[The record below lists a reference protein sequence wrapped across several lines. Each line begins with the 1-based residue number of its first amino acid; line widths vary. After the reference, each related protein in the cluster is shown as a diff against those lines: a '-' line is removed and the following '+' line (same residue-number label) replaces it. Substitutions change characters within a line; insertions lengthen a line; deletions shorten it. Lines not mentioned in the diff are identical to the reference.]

1 MSQILDI
8 GFFGTEDFTV
18 LLGISIEKAVVKIIY
33 EDIEKWITKIT
44 KPQTSNFPIRP
55 YASKAKYWIYPYED
69 RASLQLKACFFDSNF
84 DIYICLPTNQFMSVE
99 EANIIAENCN
109 RIAKDTITLVD
120 HPKDPGFIGDTYT
133 GNGKYV
139 VFLIQKKKD
148 LIKARRNLKTKGY

>member
-1 MSQILDI
+1 
-8 GFFGTEDFTV
+8 
-18 LLGISIEKAVVKIIY
+18 VKIIY

-44 KPQTSNFPIRP
+44 KSQTSNFPICP

-120 HPKDPGFIGDTYT
+120 HPKDPGFIDDIYT

-148 LIKARRNLKTKGY
+148 LIKARRNLKTKGYYENWNNEYYKKIVGTYI